1 MKSKTRLTTFQSRFV
16 AFWIYRY
23 CVDEE
28 NYKKLENIHGVA
40 GMMQMNLLEV
50 QSKQDF
56 VEAYILDDITNDEM
70 NSDNDLNVQP
80 KIFGRFFKFSHS
92 IPIINSFLYEK
103 QLADFFIR
111 LKVNLSLW

>member
-16 AFWIYRY
+16 AFRIYRY
-23 CVDEE
+23 CDDEE

-56 VEAYILDDITNDEM
+56 LVTYILDDITN
-70 NSDNDLNVQP
+70 
-80 KIFGRFFKFSHS
+80 
-92 IPIINSFLYEK
+92 YE
-103 QLADFFIR
+103 
-111 LKVNLSLW
+111 